1 MKINKKD
8 LVYLADLARLKLSDD
23 EINKF
28 KGQLS
33 DILSFIDQLNELKL
47 DDSHVL
53 KEVEDLKN
61 VWRKDEAINWD
72 RKEREL
78 ALNQGNLE
86 AGLIVTPQV
95 R

>member
-33 DILSFIDQLNELKL
+33 DILSFIDRLNELKL